1 MVELLIKIAING
13 AALLAAVKVVPD
25 IHFRF
30 GNDWWKVAVVAFI
43 FGLVNSY
50 LKPIVKLLAL
60 PISFLTMGLVGIV
73 INAAML
79 LVTAWASGQ
88 LTDLKLG
95 FSVGGYPPDLGVSA
109 VGAAILGA
117 IVVSVVAT
125 VLSLVLGQRRILGIR
140 V

>member
-1 MVELLIKIAING
+1 MTDLLIKIAING
-13 AALLAAVKVVPD
+13 AALLAAVKIVPD

-30 GNDWWKVAVVAFI
+30 GNDWWKVAVVALI

-60 PISFLTMGLVGIV
+60 PISVLTMGLVGIV

-88 LTDLKLG
+88 LIDLKLG
-95 FSVGGYPPDLGVSA
+95 FSVGGFPPQFGVSA
-109 VGAAILGA
+109 IGAAILGA

-125 VLSLVLGQRRILGIR
+125 ILSLVLGQRRVLGIR

>member
-1 MVELLIKIAING
+1 MIELLIRIVINA

-25 IHFRF
+25 IHFRY
-30 GNDWWKVAVVAFI
+30 GNDWWKVAVVALI
-43 FGLVNSY
+43 FGLINSY

-79 LVTAWASGQ
+79 LIAAWASGQ
-88 LTDLKLG
+88 LKLG
-95 FSVGGYPPDLGVSA
+95 FTVGGYPPDLGVA
-109 VGAAILGA
+109 AIGAAILGA
-117 IVVSVVAT
+117 IVISIVAT
-125 VLSLVLGQRRILGIR
+125 VLSLVLGQKKVLGLR